1 MNSSETNPK
10 DNSDRFVMNLDGI
23 RLAQMNH
30 DYLRDFK
37 AFEHQIDSQQL
48 IKSDRSVF
56 LFNHS
61 PTGSGKTISW
71 LKPALD
77 DKMKVIAVYPTNA
90 LVIDQKK
97 QVDSAIKRFGYD
109 PRDYHVQAI
118 TSELLVNEKELYPGE
133 VGLRKGQLLN
143 RIIRKGRGRGLIMLT
158 NPDIFTLALKDAY
171 YEHNIREAIHWSSV
185 KR

>member
-1 MNSSETNPK
+1 MNS
-10 DNSDRFVMNLDGI
+10 
-23 RLAQMNH
+23 
-30 DYLRDFK
+30 
-37 AFEHQIDSQQL
+37 L
-48 IKSDRSVF
+48 IKADGSLF

-97 QVDSAIKRFGYD
+97 QVDSAIERFGYD

-118 TSELLVNEKELYPGE
+118 TSDLLVKEKELYPDE
-133 VGLRKGQLLN
+133 IGLRKGQLLN
-143 RIIRKGRGRGLIMLT
+143 RSHTQRARTWADTAHKSRYSNARFKRCLLRAQYSRGGPERGYDSSRRVPSGLRQAERHAA
-158 NPDIFTLALKDAY
+158 FHDA
-171 YEHNIREAIHWSSV
+171 
-185 KR
+185 

>member
-10 DNSDRFVMNLDGI
+10 DNLRKTLGGPGRAPIGADRT
-23 RLAQMNH
+23 RLSH
-30 DYLRDFK
+30 LRDFK
-37 AFEHQIDSQQL
+37 AFDHQVESERL
-48 IKSDRSVF
+48 IKTEGSLF

-97 QVDSAIKRFGYD
+97 QVDSAIERFGYD
-109 PRDYHVQAI
+109 PRDFHVQAI
-118 TSELLVNEKELYPGE
+118 TSDLLVKEKELYPDE
-133 VGLRKGQLLN
+133 IGLRKGQLLN
-143 RIIRKGRGRGLIMLT
+143 RSHTQGARTWVDTAHQSRYSNARFERCLLRT
-158 NPDIFTLALKDAY
+158 QY
-171 YEHNIREAIHWSSV
+171 S
-185 KR
+185 